1 MKFMYFFLPSL
12 PASLAERKAL
22 RPIAHHTERWQ
33 KMFEEIGE
41 IARMAED
48 LGFSAV
54 AFPEHHLHTEGM
66 EMGSLPVLSQYVIQ
80 QTQHIKVGPIGYVLP
95 GWNPLRL
102 ALEIAWLDQLTKGR
116 TLVGFA
122 RGYQSRWLNQMA
134 QKIHIGATTSD
145 QSEVDRANREAFE
158 EVFQILKL
166 AWSDKP
172 FRFKGKYYEYPS
184 PYEEGTPWLAADWT
198 REYGSPGEVD
208 DAGRV
213 QQIDIVPKPFQ
224 KPHPT
229 LFQAFSMSEATV
241 RWCARESII
250 PTILESDPEKVRFL
264 ADVYVEEG
272 KTVGRKLALGEG
284 IGVFRGLYPGDN
296 YEEARQLA
304 EGGMAG
310 VGFHNFFHYFG
321 FTDAFRFPEDD
332 EKYGEQPLPRSEC
345 TVDRLEKGQW
355 ALLGTTDEIRRKID
369 AVVEN
374 VAPEW
379 FIWQG
384 DQGLLPFEDVK
395 RQVERIGKEVLPHY
409 L

>member
-1 MKFMYFFLPSL
+1 MKFMYFFLPAL
-12 PASLAERKAL
+12 PATLVERKAM

-41 IARMAED
+41 LARMAED

-66 EMGSLPVLSQYVIQ
+66 EMGSLPVLSQYVIG
-80 QTQHIKVGPIGYVLP
+80 QTKSIKVGPIGYVLP

-116 TLVGFA
+116 TLIGFA
-122 RGYQSRWLNQMA
+122 RGYQARWLNQMA
-134 QKIHIGATTSD
+134 QKIHISATVSD
-145 QSEVDRANREAFE
+145 QGEVDRTNREAFE

-166 AWSDKP
+166 AWGDKP

-250 PTILESDPEKVRFL
+250 PTILESNPEKVRFL
-264 ADVYVEEG
+264 ADVYVEEAR
-272 KTVGRKLALGEG
+272 TAGRELELGEG

-296 YEEARQLA
+296 YAEARQLA

-332 EKYGEQPLPRSEC
+332 EKYGSEPLPRSEC

-369 AVVEN
+369 AVVDN
-374 VAPEW
+374 VSPEW